1 MPNSLSLSDS
11 SHRCNWH
18 KDFVKLECLLE
29 FTHYKIFL
37 LYSNAKYSTLLLYQI
52 QEFSILLFEVQIQKY
67 VINYYTRGLNVEP
80 DG

>member
-11 SHRCNWH
+11 SHRCKWH
-18 KDFVKLECLLE
+18 KDFVKLECLLDV
-29 FTHYKIFL
+29 THYEIFL
-37 LYSNAKYSTLLLYQI
+37 LFSNAIYSTLHLNQI

-67 VINYYTRGLNVEP
+67 VFNFYTHGLNVEP